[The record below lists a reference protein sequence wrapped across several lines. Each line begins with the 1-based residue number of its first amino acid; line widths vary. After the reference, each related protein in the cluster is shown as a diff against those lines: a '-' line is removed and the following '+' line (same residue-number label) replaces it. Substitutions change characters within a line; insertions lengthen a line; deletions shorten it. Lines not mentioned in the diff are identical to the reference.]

1 VTTKQYRTAMGK
13 VVDMGA
19 LMLQN
24 ENIRAV
30 GNMNANARGDKLDS
44 ANRVIDRKNQQI
56 KRQQKKHVAPENL
69 TPATSSVAL
78 RKNEVAEM
86 KVDPMDDFSDLPE
99 EIDTESVPETN
110 TVQETKVPQGGLAAA
125 IAKAKTVQ
133 QTKLPTPRE
142 AAKAA
147 GVRKI

>member
-1 VTTKQYRTAMGK
+1 MTTKQYRTAMGK

-99 EIDTESVPETN
+99 EIDTELVPETN

-133 QTKLPTPRE
+133 QTRLPTPRE